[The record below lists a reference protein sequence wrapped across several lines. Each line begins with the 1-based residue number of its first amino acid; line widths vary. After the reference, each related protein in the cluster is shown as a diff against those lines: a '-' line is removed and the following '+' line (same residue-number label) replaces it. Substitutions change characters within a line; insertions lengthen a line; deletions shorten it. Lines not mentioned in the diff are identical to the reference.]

1 MIAPFSKKPLDLT
14 LKGITTDD
22 NDLSADMIRTVT
34 LPHLEL
40 FGVSD
45 GLELRIKKR
54 GSPPLGGGEVQF
66 LCPVIKQAKT
76 INFVDPGKVK
86 RIRGISHAVRVSPQF
101 SNRMIE
107 ACRSVLNQFIPD
119 IYLYSDVYK
128 GNESGKSPGYALTLL
143 AESTTGALH
152 CSEAVSKPG
161 ATPEDTALQST
172 YALLT
177 EIERGGCIDRL
188 HQPLVLLYMVLGSE
202 DVGRCV
208 MSEPTPRTIQFLRDI
223 KEFFGISFKIAPHQ
237 GSEANL
243 PELLFAC
250 YGTGYVNANRSLA

>member
-14 LKGITTDD
+14 LKGVTTDD

-34 LPHLEL
+34 LPHLQL

-54 GSPPLGGGEVQF
+54 GSPPLGGGEVQL

-76 INFVDPGKVK
+76 LNFVDPGKIK

-107 ACRSVLNQFIPD
+107 ASRSVLNQFIPD

-128 GNESGKSPGYALTLL
+128 GDDSGKSPGYALTLL

-161 ATPEDTALQST
+161 VAPEDIAFQST

-177 EIERGGCIDRL
+177 EIERGGCVDRF
-188 HQPLVLLYMVLGSE
+188 HQPLALLYMVLGSE

-223 KEFFGISFKIAPHQ
+223 KEFFGISFKIAPHV
-237 GSEANL
+237 GSITNP

-250 YGTGYVNANRSLA
+250 YGTGYTNVNRTMA